1 MADNAPSDEKP
12 KQPVHQG
19 PLKMAEEPL
28 YPGIVIPGLA
38 EKIKQREGEWQIA
51 PPQ

>member
-19 PLKMAEEPL
+19 DASQQEEQTIVLNHEEFRLK
-28 YPGIVIPGLA
+28 
-38 EKIKQREGEWQIA
+38 
-51 PPQ
+51 